1 MIRACEMRRT
11 IPVAILLALVSCNS
25 VLAQETG
32 QAEAGMAPDT
42 VESGE
47 TAEQTTEIVESE
59 AVKGR
64 FLPAP
69 FVITEPAIGK
79 GLGVGMIYF
88 HGKDAVERPR
98 ISSATAV
105 GRTARSGKPPPTATA
120 AGGFYTDNETAG
132 LALAHS
138 RSMLDDKYRV
148 VGLLASM
155 DIHATFY
162 QDNSGFDFGLD
173 AEAVYGRVQRRM
185 GDSDMFLG
193 MSFGWL
199 DGTINFDL
207 PVANL
212 PGSIL
217 ASDFTDA
224 GIAASAIHDS
234 RDDTMMPGSGH
245 LYDLTIWR
253 HDDALGSDFNYTNTR
268 IKALSFHKLSDN
280 FHLGLRLDVA
290 TSNGDAPFFA
300 VPYVPLRGIPAMR
313 FQGDTAGAVEIEGR
327 YNIKPRWAAIAFA
340 GAGFIDWDDSTKVT
354 ENDIYSAGVGFRWQ
368 LFVEQ
373 NVWIGMDIAKGP
385 EESNWYIQ
393 IGHPW

>member
-1 MIRACEMRRT
+1 MIRAGKTPRT
-11 IPVAILLALVSCNS
+11 ISAAILLALIIGDS
-25 VLAQETG
+25 VLAQKSD
-32 QAEAGMAPDT
+32 QAEAGTAPDA

-47 TAEQTTEIVESE
+47 IAEQSAEIVESN
-59 AVKGR
+59 AIKGR

-79 GLGVGMIYF
+79 GLGLGMIYF

-98 ISSATAV
+98 ISSANSV
-105 GRTARSGKPPPTATA
+105 GKTGRSGKPPPTATA
-120 AGGFYTDNETAG
+120 VGGFYTDNETAG
-132 LALAHS
+132 VALAHS

-148 VGLLASM
+148 VGVLASM

-173 AEAVYGRVQRRM
+173 TDVIYGRVQRRM

-193 MSFGWL
+193 ISLGWM

-207 PVANL
+207 PPLAL
-212 PGSIL
+212 PVGVL
-217 ASDFTDA
+217 ASDFTDV

-253 HDDALGSDFNYTNTR
+253 HDDSFGSDFNYTNTR
-268 IKALSFHKLSDN
+268 IKVLSFHELGKKFN
-280 FHLGLRLDVA
+280 LGLRLDVA
-290 TSNGDAPFFA
+290 RNNGDAPFFA

-313 FQGDTAGAVEIEGR
+313 FQGDVAGAVEIEGR

-354 ENDIYSAGVGFRWQ
+354 ENGIYSAGVGIRWQ

-373 NVWIGMDIAKGP
+373 NIWIGMDIAKGP